1 MSTTKRNNRKV
12 YDFKSVGEL
21 DVDNKKAE
29 ALERKQTLPIG
40 IATPVTLGNNSLLKM
55 HTDRSKVI
63 SDNFRNMLMTNH
75 GDRLGFYDFGAN
87 LGELTFELGSEAGDA
102 EATRRIAKTTSKFMP
117 YIDLD
122 TFEPFVERFDNE
134 HTAKVG
140 IRITFT
146 VPTLSND
153 RKSIEVL
160 LYVAG

>member
-29 ALERKQTLPIG
+29 ALELKQTLPIG
-40 IATPVTLGNNSLLKM
+40 IATPVALGNNSLLKM
-55 HTDRSKVI
+55 HTSRSKVLV
-63 SDNFRNMLMTNH
+63 DNFRNMLMTNH

-87 LGELTFELGSEAGDA
+87 LGELTFELGSENGDA
-102 EATRRIAKTTSKFMP
+102 EATRRIAKTTAKFMP
-117 YIDLD
+117 YINLD

-146 VPTLSND
+146 VPAISND
-153 RKSIEVL
+153 RKSVEVL